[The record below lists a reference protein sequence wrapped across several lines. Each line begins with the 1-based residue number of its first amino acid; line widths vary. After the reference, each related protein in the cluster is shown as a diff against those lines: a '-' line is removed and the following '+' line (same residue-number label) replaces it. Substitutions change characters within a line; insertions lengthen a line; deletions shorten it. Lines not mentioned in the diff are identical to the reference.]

1 MIPIRFN
8 DNEKITVQKLCYD
21 LFEIKKISEEKRR
34 IQT

>member
-8 DNEKITVQKLCYD
+8 DNEKITVQKFCYD
-21 LFEIKKISEEKRR
+21 LFEKKISEEKRR